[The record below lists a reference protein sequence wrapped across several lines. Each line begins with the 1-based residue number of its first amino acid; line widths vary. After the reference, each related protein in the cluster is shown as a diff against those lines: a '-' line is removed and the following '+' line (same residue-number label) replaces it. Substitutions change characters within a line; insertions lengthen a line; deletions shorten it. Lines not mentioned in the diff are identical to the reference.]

1 MLGNGNGGSS
11 SDENI
16 LTGEVAEV
24 MFVGEALECQVV
36 VGDNSMRLKLHP
48 TTKTVPG
55 QKIELAIAV
64 DRCRVL
70 AEQALPAELDPR
82 FGGRV
87 FHGHEFGAG
96 FRQLRQQS
104 FQR

>member
-1 MLGNGNGGSS
+1 MGVADLILPEDMPGFFAGWKRLFADATKRVSNGSGGSS

-24 MFVGEALECQVV
+24 MFVGEALECPVV
-36 VGDNSMRLKLHP
+36 VGDTSMRLKLHP
-48 TTKTVPG
+48 TTKAVPG

-70 AEQALPAELDPR
+70 AE
-82 FGGRV
+82 
-87 FHGHEFGAG
+87 
-96 FRQLRQQS
+96 
-104 FQR
+104 